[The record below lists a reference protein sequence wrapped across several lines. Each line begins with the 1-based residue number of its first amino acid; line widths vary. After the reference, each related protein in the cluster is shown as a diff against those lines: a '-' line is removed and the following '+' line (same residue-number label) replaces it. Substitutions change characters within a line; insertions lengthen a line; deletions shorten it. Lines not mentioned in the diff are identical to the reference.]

1 MFNILYCGIMMEKF
15 CIKWNSFQSNV
26 ASAIGQYREN
36 SNYQD
41 VTLVSDDQNQISA
54 HRIVLSAFSGYFNN
68 VLSQITHQYPFLCM
82 DGIN

>member
-1 MFNILYCGIMMEKF
+1 MSVILNIFQHTLLWHHDGKF
-15 CIKWNSFQSNV
+15 CIKWISFQSNV

-41 VTLVSDDQNQISA
+41 VTLVSDDQKQISA

-68 VLSQITHQYPFLCM
+68 VLDYIK
-82 DGIN
+82 I